1 MSSAHQKLIKLAN
14 RFEIKYCVANI
25 EATSTEEE
33 VKNTIIGANSSG
45 QFSFDFI
52 SALKEDEIMFTL
64 TLTRDGLKFQA
75 GFELQ
80 PTGSKFLTE
89 EIKRKY
95 EKILADNIKEYFN
108 GQREVIKGKAP
119 WRVIFP

>member
-95 EKILADNIKEYFN
+95 EKILADDIKKYFN
-108 GQREVIKGKAP
+108 RQKEVIKGKGP